1 MEGERCG
8 SPLCASP
15 AYAIL
20 SGMPHRKTRGRK
32 RAFPDREVIAKAE
45 GRFAKA
51 DKQRAG
57 IKANPKREVTR
68 EQGRAKRTKKEP
80 DA

>member
-1 MEGERCG
+1 
-8 SPLCASP
+8 
-15 AYAIL
+15 
-20 SGMPHRKTRGRK
+20 MPRRKSRDHK

-57 IKANPKREVTR
+57 VEANPKKEVVR
-68 EQGRAKRTKKEP
+68 EQQRVEHVKKKPERTRK
-80 DA
+80 

>member
-1 MEGERCG
+1 
-8 SPLCASP
+8 
-15 AYAIL
+15 
-20 SGMPHRKTRGRK
+20 MPHRESRDHK

-57 IKANPKREVTR
+57 MEANPKKEVVR
-68 EQGRAKRTKKEP
+68 EQQRVERVTKKEKP
-80 DA
+80 KRTRK